1 MLCLVRLFLLGPGLI
16 IHSAFI
22 GRLLCPGWALAG
34 YGQGIFAHPSGGLL
48 APAGGCWWVGRWL
61 LHRCCLCAFALLCRS
76 GGSLRWLVSLR
87 CNSLRCGLLCNKK
100 KVCLSVCLSVCPV
113 CHHDI
118 IIIIITII
126 IYSVVYAIYI
136 YWFGR
141 GGLEQ
146 F

>member
-1 MLCLVRLFLLGPGLI
+1 MDRGFLPIRQVGSWPRRVGV
-16 IHSAFI
+16 
-22 GRLLCPGWALAG
+22 
-34 YGQGIFAHPSGGLL
+34 GGLVGGFFIVVVF
-48 APAGGCWWVGRWL
+48 APLRFFAGRVVALGGL
-61 LHRCCLCAFALLCRS
+61 FRCVAILCVVVCCAT
-76 GGSLRWLVSLR
+76 
-87 CNSLRCGLLCNKK
+87 KK

-136 YWFGR
+136 YIYWFGR